1 MLSVCPGSSRYHS
14 NCSLALALSVGE
26 LVLTHPARG
35 RPGASWPHPL
45 IGCGQRRAD
54 APPPSVR
61 CSAAPRAERR
71 GSLPAGLA
79 GARSGSL
86 PRGLAD
92 QPEGWLAGTVAIL
105 SPGNHLPLPSRPPR
119 AIRLS
124 ARLKNGRAAG
134 NPVRSHMGTLYLGEL
149 RSL

>member
-1 MLSVCPGSSRYHS
+1 MLGVCPGSSRYHS
-14 NCSLALALSVGE
+14 NCSPALALSDRE
-26 LVLTHPARG
+26 RVLTHPARG
-35 RPGASWPHPL
+35 RPGESWPHPL

-61 CSAAPRAERR
+61 CSAAPRAERG
-71 GSLPAGLA
+71 GSLPAGL
-79 GARSGSL
+79 GGTRSSSL
-86 PRGLAD
+86 PRRLAD

-105 SPGNHLPLPSRPPR
+105 GPGNHFPLPSRPPR
-119 AIRLS
+119 ATRLS

-134 NPVRSHMGTLYLGEL
+134 NRVRSHMGTLYLGEL